1 MPHRASNI
9 DLIAQQISWLMD
21 GVMEH
26 IAMEMGHSHSET
38 SELLK
43 QGIIGG
49 QALTDLV
56 DITM

>member
-1 MPHRASNI
+1 MVNGWCSGAYRNG
-9 DLIAQQISWLMD
+9 D
-21 GVMEH
+21 E
-26 IAMEMGHSHSET
+26 HSHSET

>member
-21 GVMEH
+21 GVVEH
-26 IAMEMGHSHSET
+26 IAMEMNTQSKAP
-38 SELLK
+38 ELLK
-43 QGIIGG
+43 QGIIRG